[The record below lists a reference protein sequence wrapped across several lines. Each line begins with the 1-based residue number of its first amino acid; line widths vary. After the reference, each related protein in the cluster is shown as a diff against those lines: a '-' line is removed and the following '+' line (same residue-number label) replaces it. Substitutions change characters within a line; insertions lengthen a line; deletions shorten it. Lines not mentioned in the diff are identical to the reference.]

1 MAFGLPFTLIST
13 TLLLLLVISA
23 ILVRRPHISRSKHN
37 TEKLQPPGLSNS
49 FLEPAVFINHLVSE
63 LLDCVILP
71 HNVSAF
77 EQSKNSY
84 WAQQECEVNPACV
97 VRPRNVQQ
105 LSTLITLLKHEYDK
119 YQAKTIKEM
128 DGGMFAIRSGG
139 HSPVSGAA
147 SVKGGVLIDLSL
159 FCKVEPSTDRTAV
172 SIGAGA
178 RWMDVSKALDDMGLA
193 VTGGRNSAVG
203 VGGLTLGGNALLSA
217 ISPAFFLPLNPN
229 ASGQV
234 TTRSSRYTVT
244 PLTHG
249 HIQEASRSSRHDL
262 AWFVPIS

>member
-1 MAFGLPFTLIST
+1 MAFGLPFALIST
-13 TLLLLLVISA
+13 TLLLLLVVST
-23 ILVRRPHISRSKHN
+23 ILMRRPRILQFKHS
-37 TEKLQPPGLSNS
+37 TEKLEPPGLSDS

-71 HNVSAF
+71 HDISAF
-77 EQSKNSY
+77 KQSKNSY

-105 LSTLITLLKHEYDK
+105 LSTLITLLKHEHDK
-119 YQAKTIKEM
+119 YQAKKIKGM
-128 DGGMFAIRSGG
+128 DGGMFAIRSGS

-159 FCKVEPSTDRTAV
+159 FCKVEPSPDRTAV
-172 SIGAGA
+172 NIRAGA
-178 RWMDVSKALDDMGLA
+178 RWMDVSKVLDDIGLA

-217 ISPAFFLPLNPN
+217 ISPTLFLPLSPN

-244 PLTHG
+244 LLTHG
-249 HIQEASRSSRHDL
+249 YTQEASLSSRHDL
-262 AWFVPIS
+262 AWFVPTS